1 MQRQF
6 SQTSSTSVHI
16 GDSDQKTDPLVIN
29 FNGNATQLSDQRFSF
44 DLNSTG
50 NNVNI
55 NAPLSGSGF
64 IALDKNGDG
73 KINNG
78 SELFGPSTG
87 NGFAELA
94 KYDSNHNGWIDGSDA
109 AFNQLKV
116 WSKNADGSDQL
127 SSLASL
133 GIGAIS
139 LQAVSTPFEIK
150 TASNQL
156 LGSVRSSSVALNEN
170 GTAGVV
176 QQIDL
181 TT

>member
-1 MQRQF
+1 M
-6 SQTSSTSVHI
+6 
-16 GDSDQKTDPLVIN
+16 G
-29 FNGNATQLSDQRFSF
+29 
-44 DLNSTG
+44 
-50 NNVNI
+50 
-55 NAPLSGSGF
+55 
-64 IALDKNGDG
+64 
-73 KINNG
+73 
-78 SELFGPSTG
+78 
-87 NGFAELA
+87 
-94 KYDSNHNGWIDGSDA
+94 
-109 AFNQLKV
+109 
-116 WSKNADGSDQL
+116 GSDQL